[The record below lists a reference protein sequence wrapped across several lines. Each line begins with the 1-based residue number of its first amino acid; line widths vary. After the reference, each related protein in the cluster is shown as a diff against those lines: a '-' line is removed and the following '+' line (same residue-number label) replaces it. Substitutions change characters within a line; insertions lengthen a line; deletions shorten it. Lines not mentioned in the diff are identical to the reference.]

1 MGQRDRIAAFL
12 HLAQEELDAAKWL
25 VERSPRQSA
34 YLVQQ
39 SAEKLVRAILT
50 DAEVKFGTGHSL
62 AQMAEALP
70 DDHPWIEKI
79 LPLDRHSP
87 AATRYRYPTM
97 AGRLLDPPAARELE
111 RDVAELADLLA
122 EARRFLDKITSTG

>member
-12 HLAQEELDAAKWL
+12 NLAQEELDAASWL

-39 SAEKLVRAILT
+39 SAEKLARAILT
-50 DAEVKFGTGHSL
+50 HADVKFGIGHNL

-70 DDHPWIEKI
+70 ADHPWIEKI

-97 AGRLLDPPAARELE
+97 AGRLLDPPTTSELK
-111 RDVAELADLLA
+111 RDVAALADPLV
-122 EARRFLDKITSTG
+122 EARQFLGKADSTE

>member
-12 HLAQEELDAAKWL
+12 HLAQEELDAASWL

-39 SAEKLVRAILT
+39 SAEKLTRAILT
-50 DAEVKFGTGHSL
+50 DADVKFGTGHNL

-79 LPLDRHSP
+79 LPLDRYSP

-97 AGRLLDPPAARELE
+97 AGRLLDPPTSKELK
-111 RDVAELADLLA
+111 RDVAKLADLLA
-122 EARRFLDKITSTG
+122 EARRFLSG